1 MHLRGCEVL
10 RRASIKAS
18 EGNWFHLCGE
28 NVSGCT
34 DYLGAGAYRRHSRH
48 KESIRTMKG
57 MAIPA
62 VPRYDDRS
70 VCRTMWGG
78 GRGWVR

>member
-1 MHLRGCEVL
+1 MDVLASWVRGL
-10 RRASIKAS
+10 TGGI
-18 EGNWFHLCGE
+18 
-28 NVSGCT
+28 
-34 DYLGAGAYRRHSRH
+34 SRPN
-48 KESIRTMKG
+48 ESIETMTRKG
-57 MAIPA
+57 MASPT